1 MQKIAENTLCKMVI
15 APKPEGTEASG
26 GKKPS
31 EAPDDSATRGARDK
45 KPQER
50 ASGMKKSRS
59 KEHLLD
65 NPKLTI
71 PTTPQQQEPEVNT
84 AANKRQRK
92 PKTKIAKE
100 EERGAPDRDD
110 YPSSIP
116 RAAAAAHV
124 GEGLPFLRQDA
135 EEPERDGGPSERIQ
149 RQRSKAA
156 AREAVTGGSGSTEG
170 KLCEL
175 LLFEALFNP
184 FTAMMLYKYEIG
196 NP

>member
-15 APKPEGTEASG
+15 APKPESTEASG

-31 EAPDDSATRGARDK
+31 EAPDDEAARGARDK
-45 KPQER
+45 KPQAR

-71 PTTPQQQEPEVNT
+71 STTPQQQEPEMNM

-92 PKTKIAKE
+92 PKTKVAKE
-100 EERGAPDRDD
+100 EDRGAPERDD

-116 RAAAAAHV
+116 HTAAAAHV
-124 GEGLPFLRQDA
+124 GEGLPFPRQDTV
-135 EEPERDGGPSERIQ
+135 EPERDGGPSKSSQ
-149 RQRSKAA
+149 RQRSKDAA
-156 AREAVTGGSGSTEG
+156 WEAVTGGSGGTEG

-184 FTAMMLYKYEIG
+184 FTAMMPYKYKIL